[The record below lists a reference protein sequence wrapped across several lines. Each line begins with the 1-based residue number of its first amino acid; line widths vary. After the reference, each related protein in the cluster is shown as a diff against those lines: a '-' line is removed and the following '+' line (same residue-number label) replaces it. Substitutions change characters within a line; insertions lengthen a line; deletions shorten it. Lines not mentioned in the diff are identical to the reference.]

1 MATSLSG
8 ADHPRP
14 ATVGDLDGASVSV
27 SIVRRKA
34 ENVLAVPVNALLAL
48 AEGGY
53 GIEVDGTGELLPVE
67 TGLFADGQ
75 VQVTGDGLEPGM
87 KVVVPA

>member
-1 MATSLSG
+1 VEVRITPSG
-8 ADHPRP
+8 D
-14 ATVGDLDGASVSV
+14 TEGLDGASVTV
-27 SIVRRKA
+27 SIVRRTA

-53 GIEVDGTGELLPVE
+53 GIELDTGELLPVE

-75 VQVTGDGLEPGM
+75 VEISGDGLEPGM
-87 KVVVPA
+87 TVLVPA